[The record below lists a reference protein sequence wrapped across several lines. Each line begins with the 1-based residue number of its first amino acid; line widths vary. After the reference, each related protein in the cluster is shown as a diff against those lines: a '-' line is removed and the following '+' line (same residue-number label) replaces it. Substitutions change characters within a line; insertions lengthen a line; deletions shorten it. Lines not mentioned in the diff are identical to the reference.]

1 MFGLAFKMTFARK
14 GRLVLTSLAVIL
26 GTAFLSGTYVFRDT
40 INQTFD
46 RLFADIFRDV
56 DAYVRSTTF
65 IELDFGGEQRATTPI
80 SVLDT
85 VRGVEG
91 VSSATGDIQAFAR
104 VIGKDGEPLGS
115 EGGGPPTFGGI
126 ASSDS
131 AGLWIVDSGRL
142 PIGPNEMMLDRATA
156 DDGEF
161 AVGDTVRVVSFAGP
175 REFTLVGVA
184 SYGDIASPGGAT
196 FALFDQPTASEFLLQ
211 PGFVDA
217 ILVEGDGSVSD
228 EVLAERI
235 DAVLSADLKLETLTG
250 AEITAEVQGQIKDVL
265 NIFST
270 FLIVFS
276 YIALGIGSFVIYNVF
291 SITAA
296 QRQRENALLR
306 AIGASR
312 RQVSRAML
320 VESLA
325 MGVVGSLIGFGIG
338 ILLSQGLNALL
349 QATGFEVPT
358 RGLAINPSSFTNTL
372 IAGVVVTVFAA
383 WLPARRAGRVPPL
396 AAMRDTALDTAGNLR
411 RRVLIGLGLVALGAI
426 GLVAA
431 MNDAP
436 VEVLGLGVLGVFAGI
451 LVLGPAIARP
461 VALFIGV
468 PVAKLRGVSGSMA
481 RQNAAR
487 NPKRTSRTAAPVLIG
502 VALVTAFSALAASIR
517 TEIRDTF
524 GSAFS
529 GDLALTVDSQGFGGI
544 PLTVTD
550 DIAALDGVAQATGV
564 GFTTVRIV
572 DPSEAPAIGDTSG
585 NTGSEQ
591 VAPLPDLRGSFVQ
604 TINPATISGLFDIG
618 VTQGD
623 LASLGND
630 GLFVEEDRATEKG
643 WALGDRLQ
651 VIRIDGRVIDAE
663 IRGFVSGDTS
673 FANYVASRDMFT
685 DAPTPI
691 FDSFVYIK
699 ASDGTSVDDLRDRVA
714 AISSDVGVGSLQTK
728 DEFIEE
734 QAAQINQVLALIYG
748 LLALSIIIAVVG
760 IVITLLLSVFERRR
774 EIGLLRAVGMT
785 RSQVRTTVRWES
797 VITSLLGAVAGVVLG
812 IVMGIVV
819 VAALSGDSG
828 IGFSLPVGS
837 TITIV
842 IISFVLG
849 VVAAIYPA
857 WRATKVNVVEAIA
870 TI

>member
-1 MFGLAFKMTFARK
+1 MFRLALKMTIART

-26 GTAFLSGTYVFRDT
+26 GTAFLSGTFVFRDT

-46 RLFADIFRDV
+46 RLFADVFRDV

-65 IELDFGGEQRATTPI
+65 LELDFGGEQRATTPI
-80 SVLDT
+80 SVLET

-91 VSSATGDIQAFAR
+91 VTSATGDIQAFAR
-104 VIGKDGEPLGS
+104 VIGKDGKPLGS

-126 ASSDS
+126 ASADS
-131 AGLWIVDSGRL
+131 AGLWTIDEGRL
-142 PIGPNEMMLDRATA
+142 PTGPKEMMLDRATA
-156 DDGEF
+156 DNGGF
-161 AVGDTVRVVSFAGP
+161 VVGDKVRVVSFAGP
-175 REFTLVGVA
+175 REFDLVGVA

-217 ILVEGDGSVSD
+217 ILVESDDSVSD

-235 DAVLSADLKLETLTG
+235 DAALAPELKLETLTG

-276 YIALGIGSFVIYNVF
+276 YIALSIGSFVIYNVF

-296 QRQRENALLR
+296 QRQRENALMR

-312 RQVSRAML
+312 RQVSRSL
-320 VESLA
+320 LIESTA
-325 MGVVGSLIGFGIG
+325 MGIIGSLIGFGIG

-349 QATGFEVPT
+349 KATGFEVPT
-358 RGLAINPSSFTNTL
+358 RGLSINPSSFTNTL
-372 IAGVVVTVFAA
+372 IAGVLVTVLAA

-396 AAMRDTALDTAGNLR
+396 AAMRDTALDTAGNLV
-411 RRVLIGLGLVALGAI
+411 RRVVIGLVLVALGAV

-436 VEVLGLGVLGVFAGI
+436 VQFLGLGVLGVFAGI

-461 VALFIGV
+461 VALAIGM
-468 PVAKLRGVSGSMA
+468 PVAKLRGVSGAMA

-502 VALVTAFSALAASIR
+502 VALVTAFSALAASIQ

-544 PLTVTD
+544 PLTITD
-550 DIAALDGVAQATGV
+550 QIAGLDGVAQATGV
-564 GFTTVRIV
+564 GFTNVRII
-572 DPSEAPAIGDTSG
+572 DPNAPVESAPDQGSTAPAQPT
-585 NTGSEQ
+585 NQ
-591 VAPLPDLRGSFVQ
+591 RGVFVQ
-604 TINPATISGLFDIG
+604 TINPTTITGLFDLD

-623 LASLGND
+623 LGTLGAD
-630 GLFVEEDRATEKG
+630 GIFVEQDNAVEKG
-643 WALGDRLQ
+643 WEVGDRLQ
-651 VIRIDGRVIDAE
+651 VVRIDGKVINAE
-663 IRGFVSGDTS
+663 IRGFVSGETS
-673 FANYVASRDMFT
+673 FANYVASREMFA

-691 FDSFVYIK
+691 FDAFVYIK
-699 ASDGTSVDDLRDRVA
+699 VAPDALIDDVRDRVA
-714 AISSDVGVGSLQTK
+714 AISSEAGIGSLQTR
-728 DEFIEE
+728 DEFIDE
-734 QAAQINQVLALIYG
+734 QAAQVNQILALIYG
-748 LLALSIIIAVVG
+748 LLGLSILIAIVG

-785 RSQVRTTVRWES
+785 KSQVRVTVRWES
-797 VITSLLGAVAGVVLG
+797 VITSLLGAVSGVVLG

-828 IGFSLPVGS
+828 IGFSLPVS
-837 TITIV
+837 STIV
-842 IISFVLG
+842 IVLISFVLG

-857 WRATKVNVVEAIA
+857 RRATKVDVVQAIA
-870 TI
+870 TT

>member
-1 MFGLAFKMTFARK
+1 MFRLALKMTIARK

-26 GTAFLSGTYVFRDT
+26 GTAFLSGTFVFRDT

-46 RLFADIFRDV
+46 RLFADVFRDV

-65 IELDFGGEQRATTPI
+65 LELDFGGEQRATTPI
-80 SVLDT
+80 SVLET

-91 VSSATGDIQAFAR
+91 VTSATGDIQAFAR
-104 VIGKDGEPLGS
+104 VIGKDGKPLGS

-126 ASSDS
+126 ASADS
-131 AGLWIVDSGRL
+131 AGLWTIDEGRL
-142 PIGPNEMMLDRATA
+142 PTGSKEMMLDRATA
-156 DDGEF
+156 DNGGF
-161 AVGDTVRVVSFAGP
+161 VVGDKVRVVSFAGP
-175 REFTLVGVA
+175 REFNLVGVA

-217 ILVEGDGSVSD
+217 ILVESDDSISD

-235 DAVLSADLKLETLTG
+235 DAVLAPELKLETLTG

-296 QRQRENALLR
+296 QRQRENALMR

-312 RQVSRAML
+312 RQVSRSL
-320 VESLA
+320 LIESTA
-325 MGVVGSLIGFGIG
+325 MGVIGSLIGFGIG

-349 QATGFEVPT
+349 KATGFEVPT
-358 RGLAINPSSFTNTL
+358 RGLSINPSSFTNTL
-372 IAGVVVTVFAA
+372 IAGVLVTVLAA

-396 AAMRDTALDTAGNLR
+396 AAMRDTALDTAGNLV
-411 RRVLIGLGLVALGAI
+411 RRVVIGLVLVALGAV

-436 VEVLGLGVLGVFAGI
+436 VQFLGLGVLGVFAGI

-461 VALFIGV
+461 VALTIGM
-468 PVAKLRGVSGSMA
+468 PVAKLRGVSGAMA

-502 VALVTAFSALAASIR
+502 VALVTAFSALAASIQ

-544 PLTVTD
+544 PLTITD
-550 DIAALDGVAQATGV
+550 QIAGLEGVAQATGV
-564 GFTTVRIV
+564 GFTNVRII
-572 DPSEAPAIGDTSG
+572 DPNAPVEAAPDQGSAAPAQPT
-585 NTGSEQ
+585 NQ
-591 VAPLPDLRGSFVQ
+591 RGVFVQ
-604 TINPATISGLFDIG
+604 TINPATITGLFDLG

-623 LASLGND
+623 LGTLGAD
-630 GLFVEEDRATEKG
+630 GIFVEQDNAVEKG
-643 WALGDRLQ
+643 WEVGDRLQ
-651 VIRIDGRVIDAE
+651 VVRIDGKVINAE

-673 FANYVASRDMFT
+673 FANYVASREMFA

-691 FDSFVYIK
+691 FDAFVYIK
-699 ASDGTSVDDLRDRVA
+699 AAPDVLIDDVRERVA
-714 AISSDVGVGSLQTK
+714 AISSEAGIGSLQTR
-728 DEFIEE
+728 DEFIDE
-734 QAAQINQVLALIYG
+734 QAAQVNQILALIYG
-748 LLALSIIIAVVG
+748 LLGLSILIAIVG

-785 RSQVRTTVRWES
+785 KSQVRITVRWES
-797 VITSLLGAVAGVVLG
+797 VITSLLGAVSGVVLG

-828 IGFSLPVGS
+828 IGFSLPVTS
-837 TITIV
+837 TIV
-842 IISFVLG
+842 IVLISFVLG

-857 WRATKVNVVEAIA
+857 RRATKVDVVQAIA
-870 TI
+870 TT

>member
-1 MFGLAFKMTFARK
+1 M
-14 GRLVLTSLAVIL
+14 
-26 GTAFLSGTYVFRDT
+26 
-40 INQTFD
+40 
-46 RLFADIFRDV
+46 FRDV

-65 IELDFGGEQRATTPI
+65 LELDFGGEQRATTPI

-91 VSSATGDIQAFAR
+91 VTSATGDIQAFAR

-115 EGGGPPTFGGI
+115 EGNGPPTFGGI

-131 AGLWIVDSGRL
+131 AGLWTVEEGRL
-142 PIGPNEMMLDRATA
+142 PLGPNEMMLDRATA
-156 DDGEF
+156 DNGDF
-161 AVGDTVRVVSFAGP
+161 VVGDTVRVVSFAGP

-217 ILVEGDGSVSD
+217 ILVESDDSVSD
-228 EVLAERI
+228 EVLAQRI
-235 DAVLSADLKLETLTG
+235 DAALPAGLKLETLTG

-296 QRQRENALLR
+296 QRQRENALMR

-312 RQVSRAML
+312 RQVSRSLL
-320 VESLA
+320 VESTA
-325 MGVVGSLIGFGIG
+325 MGIIGSLVGFGIG

-349 QATGFEVPT
+349 KATGFEVPT
-358 RGLAINPSSFTNTL
+358 RGLSINLSSFTNTV
-372 IAGVVVTVFAA
+372 IAGVLVTVLAA

-396 AAMRDTALDTAGNLR
+396 AAMRDTALDTAGNLV
-411 RRVLIGLGLVALGAI
+411 RRVIIGLVLVALGAV

-436 VEVLGLGVLGVFAGI
+436 VQILGLGVLGVFAGI

-461 VALFIGV
+461 VALAIGV

-550 DIAALDGVAQATGV
+550 QIADLDGVAQATGV
-564 GFTTVRIV
+564 GFTSVRII
-572 DPSEAPAIGDTSG
+572 DPNAPVESTTDQSSVTPAQPG
-585 NTGSEQ
+585 NQ
-591 VAPLPDLRGSFVQ
+591 RGVFVQ
-604 TINPATISGLFDIG
+604 TINPATISGLFDLG
-618 VTQGD
+618 VTAGD
-623 LASLGND
+623 LGTLGND
-630 GLFVEEDRATEKG
+630 GIFVEQDNAEDKG
-643 WALGDRLQ
+643 WKVGDRLQ
-651 VIRIDGRVIDAE
+651 VIRIDGKVIDAE
-663 IRGFVSGDTS
+663 IRGFVSGETS
-673 FANYVASRDMFT
+673 FANYVASREMFA

-699 ASDGTSVDDLRDRVA
+699 AAQGAVIDDVRDRVA
-714 AISSDVGVGSLQTK
+714 AISSDAGIGSLQTR
-728 DEFIEE
+728 DEFIDE
-734 QAAQINQVLALIYG
+734 QAAQVNQILALIYG
-748 LLALSIIIAVVG
+748 LLGLSILIAIVG

-797 VITSLLGAVAGVVLG
+797 VITSLLGAVSGVVLG

-819 VAALSGDSG
+819 VAALSGDSQ
-828 IGFSLPVGS
+828 IGFSLPVTS
-837 TITIV
+837 TIV
-842 IISFVLG
+842 IVLISFVLG

-857 WRATKVNVVEAIA
+857 RRATKVDVVQAIA
-870 TI
+870 TT

>member
-1 MFGLAFKMTFARK
+1 MFRLAIKMTLART

-26 GTAFLSGTYVFRDT
+26 GTAFLSGTFVFRDT

-46 RLFADIFRDV
+46 RLFADVFRDV

-65 IELDFGGEQRATTPI
+65 LELDFGGEQRATTPI

-91 VSSATGDIQAFAR
+91 VTSATGDIQAFAR
-104 VIGKDGEPLGS
+104 VIGKDGKPLGS

-126 ASSDS
+126 ASAES
-131 AGLWIVDSGRL
+131 AGLWSVTDGRL
-142 PIGPNEMMLDRATA
+142 PVGPDEVMLDKATA
-156 DDGEF
+156 DNGDF
-161 AVGDTVRVVSFAGP
+161 VVGDKVRVVSFAGP
-175 REFTLVGVA
+175 REFTLVGIA

-211 PGFVDA
+211 PGYVDA
-217 ILVEGDGSVSD
+217 ILVESD
-228 EVLAERI
+228 DTVNDEELARRI
-235 DAVLSADLKLETLTG
+235 DAALSPDLKLETLTG

-265 NIFST
+265 NIFAT

-296 QRQRENALLR
+296 QRQRENALMR

-312 RQVSRAML
+312 RQVSRSLL
-320 VESLA
+320 VESTA

-338 ILLSQGLNALL
+338 ILLSQLLNALL
-349 QATGFEVPT
+349 KATGFEVPT
-358 RGLAINPSSFTNTL
+358 RGLSINTSSFTNTMV
-372 IAGVVVTVFAA
+372 AGVVVTVLAA
-383 WLPARRAGRVPPL
+383 WLPARRAGKVPPL
-396 AAMRDTALDTAGNLR
+396 AAMRDTALDTAGNLLR
-411 RRVLIGLGLVALGAI
+411 RIVIGLVLVGLGAAGLVAS
-426 GLVAA
+426 

-436 VEVLGLGVLGVFAGI
+436 VQFLGLGVLGVFAGVLI
-451 LVLGPAIARP
+451 LGPAIARP
-461 VALFIGV
+461 VALFIGS
-468 PVAKLRGVSGSMA
+468 PVARLRGVSGTMA

-524 GSAFS
+524 GAAFS

-544 PLTVTD
+544 PLSITD
-550 DIAALDGVAQATGV
+550 QIAGLDGVAQATGV
-564 GFTTVRIV
+564 GFTNVRIIDPNEPV
-572 DPSEAPAIGDTSG
+572 DTATTDQGGTPAGQP
-585 NTGSEQ
+585 GSF
-591 VAPLPDLRGSFVQ
+591 RGVFVQ
-604 TINPATISGLFDIG
+604 TINPATITGLFDLG
-618 VTQGD
+618 VTKGD
-623 LASLGND
+623 LASLGSD
-630 GLFVEEDRATEKG
+630 GIFVEEDNALEKG
-643 WALGDRLQ
+643 WDVGTRIQ
-651 VIRIDGRVIDAE
+651 VVRIDGKVIDAE
-663 IRGFVSGDTS
+663 VRGFVSGDTS
-673 FANYVASRDMFT
+673 FANYVASREMFA

-691 FDSFVYIK
+691 FDAFVYIK
-699 ASDGTSVDDLRDRVA
+699 AAAGADIAEVRGRVA
-714 AISSDVGVGSLQTK
+714 AISSDTGVGTLQTR
-728 DEFIEE
+728 DEFIDE
-734 QAAQINQVLALIYG
+734 QAAQVNQILALIYG
-748 LLALSIIIAVVG
+748 LLGLSILIAIVG

-785 RSQVRTTVRWES
+785 KAQVRTTVRWES
-797 VITSLLGAVAGVVLG
+797 VITSLLGAVSGVVLG
-812 IVMGIVV
+812 IVMGVVV

-842 IISFVLG
+842 LISFVLG

-857 WRATKVNVVEAIA
+857 WRATKVDVVQAIS
-870 TI
+870 TT